1 MRTCI
6 LAVVL
11 ALAPRVAGAEEPALP
26 RTVAEGQ
33 ALLDGLAADLEA
45 YRADANAQAAAPDA
59 IRQAGEAI
67 DQART
72 RLAERGVDGAVPELR
87 RAQQLLALI
96 AELIEARSLEQSADG
111 IAEQVVEALERL
123 AVVRDAYER
132 ITEQLQLFA
141 IPMPGEAGR

>member
-26 RTVAEGQ
+26 RTVAEAQ

-45 YRADANAQAAAPDA
+45 YRADENAQAAAPDA

-72 RLAERGVDGAVPELR
+72 RLVQSGVDGAAPELR
-87 RAQQLLALI
+87 RAQLLLELI